1 MEVSLEADSNHT
13 LGRFG
18 SAMRYIVPI
27 LTWLIKAVKDKKKKK
42 KKGLEGYLYVQRIC
56 VVA

>member
-42 KKGLEGYLYVQRIC
+42 KKG
-56 VVA
+56 